1 MLTYDSNLYWNITFS
16 EAKALISVISNQ
28 RSHETSSGLFKEEF
42 QCNPHKKNKKN
53 ISIFFSYKL

>member
-42 QCNPHKKNKKN
+42 QCNPHKKKQEKYKH
-53 ISIFFSYKL
+53 FFFL